1 MKPLVFMCL
10 VIVGTLVGVYLGTN
24 TYERSYQA
32 SRTER
37 AKYVTLFTLAGAAVG
52 AGLGWVACNIEKIGD
67 WK

>member
-10 VIVGTLVGVYLGTN
+10 VIVGTLVGLYLGIN
-24 TYERSYQA
+24 TYERSYKA

-52 AGLGWVACNIEKIGD
+52 GGLGWVACNIERLGKSE
-67 WK
+67 